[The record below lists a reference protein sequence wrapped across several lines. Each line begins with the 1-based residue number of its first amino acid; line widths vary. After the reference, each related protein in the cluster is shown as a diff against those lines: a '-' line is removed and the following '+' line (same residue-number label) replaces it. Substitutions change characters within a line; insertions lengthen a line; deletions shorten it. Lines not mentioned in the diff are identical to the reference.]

1 MLVFFMLYPPVP
13 AVENAETMLSKGAYL
28 PQLKIVFL
36 QWLKRHILNTIIF
49 AVDFTLGTNFPTKG
63 PGASA
68 FIIYIERSPPIG
80 IIASKNTSTPI
91 PPIQCVK
98 LLQNNIERGN
108 PSISVSMLAPVVVKP
123 DTVSK
128 KTVYKRRYCFRKI
141 KGIAPKKIIQSK
153 KVL

>member
-13 AVENAETMLSKGAYL
+13 AVENAETMLSKRGIPPAIKNSISAMVKKTYI
-28 PQLKIVFL
+28 KY
-36 QWLKRHILNTIIF
+36 NNF

-128 KTVYKRRYCFRKI
+128 KLSI
-141 KGIAPKKIIQSK
+141 KEGIVSEK
-153 KVL
+153 